1 MTFGVNIYRAG
12 DGGLTYSSTDVTWNQ
27 VDFFRVDGGSSYSAS
42 YPALSGREALVTQI
56 FIDPPP
62 TDARAYAH
70 TLTVVDT
77 TVSVSGG
84 SVASYVLV
92 LMR

>member
-1 MTFGVNIYRAG
+1 MSHGMEISNASGHVV
-12 DGGLTYSSTDVTWNQ
+12 YSSADVTWNQ
-27 VDFFRVDGGSSYSAS
+27 VDFFKVDGDSSAS
-42 YPALSGREALVTQI
+42 QSYAVLSGREVLTVQM

-62 TDARAYAH
+62 TDKKATAH
-70 TLTVVDT
+70 TVTVSGT

-84 SVASYVLV
+84 TVASYVLV